1 MSQQQ
6 IDDLINKLSKE
17 NRPFAWVADELKKI
31 EELSCYDFDVY
42 TFALLGLGIEIN
54 KNNQICLKTKNINIK
69 NEIFCVVD
77 IETTGSIKNGQILE
91 IGAVKIQNFKE
102 ISRFESLIKVD
113 DIPENITEL
122 TGITQDMSKDA
133 PSLKF
138 VLNNFRLF
146 LKDSIFVAHNVRFDY
161 NFLSKA
167 MRENGFGVLLNRKLC
182 TIDLA
187 KKCIDSPKYGL
198 ETLKEFL
205 NIQNQHHRALN
216 DALAAS
222 EILNYCIKKIPF
234 YIKTTEELLQFSKQS
249 KKKVKKK

>member
-6 IDDLINKLSKE
+6 IDDFINKLSKE
-17 NRPFAWVADELKKI
+17 NKSFSWVINEIKNI
-31 EELSCYDFDVY
+31 EELSSYDFDSH
-42 TFALLGLGIEIN
+42 TFSLLGLGIEIN
-54 KNNQICLKTKNINIK
+54 KNNQICLKTKNTDIK

-77 IETTGSIKNGQILE
+77 IESTGSIKNGQILE

-102 ISRFESLIKVD
+102 IDRFESLIQVD
-113 DIPENITEL
+113 NIPENITEL
-122 TGITQDMSKDA
+122 TGITQYMSKEA

-161 NFLSKA
+161 NFLSKV
-167 MRENGFGVLLNRKLC
+167 MQENDFGVLLNRRLC

-222 EILNYCIKKIPF
+222 EILIYCIKKIPF

-249 KKKVKKK
+249 KNKTKKK